1 MSAVAVDTLRIAR
14 NLEAAGV
21 ERRQAEAHAEA
32 LRVVADASRE
42 DLATKGDIAML
53 GAKIERLEGRID
65 GLEGRIDGLEGRID
79 GLEGRIDGVEGRID
93 GLAVQI
99 DGLAA
104 RIDGLERRTDGLEGR
119 IDGLAGRID
128 GIHRELVTIRWALGL
143 VAAFVFATGLRVFG
157 LL

>member
-1 MSAVAVDTLRIAR
+1 MSAAVDTLRIAR

-53 GAKIERLEGRID
+53 GAKVERLEGRID
-65 GLEGRIDGLEGRID
+65 GLEGRIDGLAGQID

-93 GLAVQI
+93 GLA
-99 DGLAA
+99 
-104 RIDGLERRTDGLEGR
+104 GR
-119 IDGLAGRID
+119 IDGV
-128 GIHRELVTIRWALGL
+128 HRELVTIRWSLGL

-157 LL
+157 IL

>member
-1 MSAVAVDTLRIAR
+1 MSTAAVDTLRIAR

-79 GLEGRIDGVEGRID
+79 GV
-93 GLAVQI
+93 
-99 DGLAA
+99 
-104 RIDGLERRTDGLEGR
+104 EGR

-128 GIHRELVTIRWALGL
+128 GLHRELVTIRWSLGL
-143 VAAFVFATGLRVFG
+143 VAAFVFAVGLRVFG

>member
-1 MSAVAVDTLRIAR
+1 MSAAAVDTLRIAR

-79 GLEGRIDGVEGRID
+79 GLEGRIDG
-93 GLAVQI
+93 L
-99 DGLAA
+99 
-104 RIDGLERRTDGLEGR
+104 
-119 IDGLAGRID
+119 
-128 GIHRELVTIRWALGL
+128 HRELVTIRWSLGL

-157 LL
+157 IL

>member
-1 MSAVAVDTLRIAR
+1 MSTAAVDTLRIAR

-21 ERRQAEAHAEA
+21 ERRQAEA

-79 GLEGRIDGVEGRID
+79 GV
-93 GLAVQI
+93 
-99 DGLAA
+99 
-104 RIDGLERRTDGLEGR
+104 EGR

-128 GIHRELVTIRWALGL
+128 GLHRELVTIRWSLGL
-143 VAAFVFATGLRVFG
+143 VAAFVFAIGLCVFG

>member
-1 MSAVAVDTLRIAR
+1 MSAAAVDTLRIAR

-79 GLEGRIDGVEGRID
+79 GLEGRIDGM
-93 GLAVQI
+93 
-99 DGLAA
+99 
-104 RIDGLERRTDGLEGR
+104 
-119 IDGLAGRID
+119 
-128 GIHRELVTIRWALGL
+128 HRELVTIRWSLGL

>member
-1 MSAVAVDTLRIAR
+1 MSAAAVDTLRIAR

-21 ERRQAEAHAEA
+21 ERRQAEARAEA

-65 GLEGRIDGLEGRID
+65 GLEGRIDG
-79 GLEGRIDGVEGRID
+79 V
-93 GLAVQI
+93 
-99 DGLAA
+99 
-104 RIDGLERRTDGLEGR
+104 EGR

-128 GIHRELVTIRWALGL
+128 GLHRELVTIRWSLGL
-143 VAAFVFATGLRVFG
+143 VAAFVFAIGLRVFG

>member
-1 MSAVAVDTLRIAR
+1 MSAAVDTLRIAR

-65 GLEGRIDGLEGRID
+65 GLAGQIDGLEGRID
-79 GLEGRIDGVEGRID
+79 GLEGRIDG
-93 GLAVQI
+93 
-99 DGLAA
+99 
-104 RIDGLERRTDGLEGR
+104 LEGH

-128 GIHRELVTIRWALGL
+128 GLHRELVTIRWSLGL

-157 LL
+157 IL

>member
-1 MSAVAVDTLRIAR
+1 MSAAVDTLRIAR

-65 GLEGRIDGLEGRID
+65 GLEGRIDGVEGRID
-79 GLEGRIDGVEGRID
+79 GLEGRIDG
-93 GLAVQI
+93 L
-99 DGLAA
+99 
-104 RIDGLERRTDGLEGR
+104 
-119 IDGLAGRID
+119 
-128 GIHRELVTIRWALGL
+128 HRELVTIRWSLGL

-157 LL
+157 IL

>member
-1 MSAVAVDTLRIAR
+1 MSAAVDTLRIAR

-53 GAKIERLEGRID
+53 GAKVER
-65 GLEGRIDGLEGRID
+65 LEGRID

-93 GLAVQI
+93 GLA
-99 DGLAA
+99 
-104 RIDGLERRTDGLEGR
+104 GR
-119 IDGLAGRID
+119 IDGL
-128 GIHRELVTIRWALGL
+128 HRELVTIRWSLGL

-157 LL
+157 IL

>member
-1 MSAVAVDTLRIAR
+1 MSAAVDTLRIAR

-65 GLEGRIDGLEGRID
+65 GLEGRIDG
-79 GLEGRIDGVEGRID
+79 V
-93 GLAVQI
+93 
-99 DGLAA
+99 
-104 RIDGLERRTDGLEGR
+104 EGR

-128 GIHRELVTIRWALGL
+128 GVHRELVTIRWSLGL

-157 LL
+157 IL

>member
-1 MSAVAVDTLRIAR
+1 MSTAAVDTLRIAR

-53 GAKIERLEGRID
+53 GAKIERLEGRVD

-79 GLEGRIDGVEGRID
+79 GL
-93 GLAVQI
+93 
-99 DGLAA
+99 
-104 RIDGLERRTDGLEGR
+104 
-119 IDGLAGRID
+119 
-128 GIHRELVTIRWALGL
+128 HRELVTIRWSLGL
-143 VAAFVFATGLRVFG
+143 VAAFVFAIGLRVFG

>member
-1 MSAVAVDTLRIAR
+1 MSAAVDTLRIAR

-65 GLEGRIDGLEGRID
+65 GLGGRDGLEGRI
-79 GLEGRIDGVEGRID
+79 G
-93 GLAVQI
+93 GLA
-99 DGLAA
+99 
-104 RIDGLERRTDGLEGR
+104 GR

-128 GIHRELVTIRWALGL
+128 GIHRELVTIRWSLGL

-157 LL
+157 IL

>member
-1 MSAVAVDTLRIAR
+1 MEEGSLVGQDSALPAVPRGCYACRAMSAAAVDTLRIAR

-65 GLEGRIDGLEGRID
+65 GL
-79 GLEGRIDGVEGRID
+79 
-93 GLAVQI
+93 AVQ
-99 DGLAA
+99 
-104 RIDGLERRTDGLEGR
+104 

-128 GIHRELVTIRWALGL
+128 GMHRELVTIRWSLGL
-143 VAAFVFATGLRVFG
+143 VAAFVFAIGLRVFG
-157 LL
+157 VL

>member
-1 MSAVAVDTLRIAR
+1 M
-14 NLEAAGV
+14 
-21 ERRQAEAHAEA
+21 
-32 LRVVADASRE
+32 RVVADASRE

-79 GLEGRIDGVEGRID
+79 GLEGRIDGM
-93 GLAVQI
+93 
-99 DGLAA
+99 
-104 RIDGLERRTDGLEGR
+104 
-119 IDGLAGRID
+119 
-128 GIHRELVTIRWALGL
+128 HRELVTIRWSLGL

>member
-1 MSAVAVDTLRIAR
+1 MSAAVDTLRIAR

-53 GAKIERLEGRID
+53 GAKVERLEGRID
-65 GLEGRIDGLEGRID
+65 GLEGRIDGLAGQID

-93 GLAVQI
+93 GLA
-99 DGLAA
+99 
-104 RIDGLERRTDGLEGR
+104 GR
-119 IDGLAGRID
+119 IDGV
-128 GIHRELVTIRWALGL
+128 HRELVTIRWSLGL
-143 VAAFVFATGLRVFG
+143 VVAFVFATGLRVFG
-157 LL
+157 IL

>member
-1 MSAVAVDTLRIAR
+1 MSTAAVDTLRIAR

-79 GLEGRIDGVEGRID
+79 GV
-93 GLAVQI
+93 
-99 DGLAA
+99 
-104 RIDGLERRTDGLEGR
+104 EGR

-128 GIHRELVTIRWALGL
+128 GLHRELVTIRWSLGL
-143 VAAFVFATGLRVFG
+143 VAAFVFAIGLRVFG

>member
-1 MSAVAVDTLRIAR
+1 MILLRPALPTVPRGCYPYQVMSAAAVDTLRIAR

-32 LRVVADASRE
+32 LRVVADASHE

-65 GLEGRIDGLEGRID
+65 GV
-79 GLEGRIDGVEGRID
+79 EGRIDGVEGRI
-93 GLAVQI
+93 
-99 DGLAA
+99 
-104 RIDGLERRTDGLEGR
+104 DGLEGR

-128 GIHRELVTIRWALGL
+128 GLHRELVTIRWSLGL
-143 VAAFVFATGLRVFG
+143 VAAFLFAIGLRVFG
-157 LL
+157 VL

>member
-1 MSAVAVDTLRIAR
+1 MSAAVDTLRIAR

-53 GAKIERLEGRID
+53 GAKVERLEGRID

-79 GLEGRIDGVEGRID
+79 GLAGQIDGLEGRIDGVEGRID
-93 GLAVQI
+93 GLA
-99 DGLAA
+99 
-104 RIDGLERRTDGLEGR
+104 GR
-119 IDGLAGRID
+119 IDGV
-128 GIHRELVTIRWALGL
+128 HRELVTIRWSLGL

-157 LL
+157 IL